1 MIRRSARSRPRTRG
15 QSLVEFAIVI
25 PVFLLILF
33 AIFDFGVL
41 LYSRMTVINAARE
54 AARAATL
61 LATPS
66 YTPGQIQS
74 VASAR
79 ASAAAGGLPVT
90 TTATC
95 GACDPGDFVT
105 VTVTYDHSMF
115 FPLLFGN
122 TIPMSSTVQMV
133 LEETGVGS

>member
-1 MIRRSARSRPRTRG
+1 MAIRHRSRRGRRG
-15 QSLVEFAIVI
+15 QSLVEFALVI

-33 AIFDFGVL
+33 AIFDFGAL

-61 LATPS
+61 LATPT
-66 YTPGQIQS
+66 YTEGQIQS
-74 VASAR
+74 VASSR
-79 ASAAAGGLPVT
+79 ADGAAGGLPVT

-105 VTVTYDHSMF
+105 VTVAYDHAMI
-115 FPLLFGN
+115 FPLLFGS
-122 TIPMSSTVQMV
+122 TIQMSSTVQMV
-133 LEETGVGS
+133 LEETGTGS